1 MKGGRSGRVDL
12 KHLVGRTGEENGLD
26 VRSAGTD
33 ISGGERQR
41 LPIARELYR
50 QFDLLILDEATSA
63 LDSELE
69 ARIDELLQEVKGKAT
84 VVVIAHRLSTIRN
97 ADVIHV
103 LDAGQLVESGSYD
116 ELIDNGGPFAKM
128 IDSQAL

>member
-1 MKGGRSGRVDL
+1 MRG
-12 KHLVGRTGEENGLD
+12 
-26 VRSAGTD
+26 A
-33 ISGGERQR
+33 RQY
-41 LPIARELYR
+41 PSELYR
-50 QFDLLILDEATSA
+50 QFDLLILVEATSA

-69 ARIDELLQEVKGKAT
+69 ARIDELLQEVKGKVT

-116 ELIDNGGPFAKM
+116 ELIDNGGPFANM

>member
-1 MKGGRSGRVDL
+1 MRG
-12 KHLVGRTGEENGLD
+12 
-26 VRSAGTD
+26 A
-33 ISGGERQR
+33 RQY
-41 LPIARELYR
+41 PSELYR

-103 LDAGQLVESGSYD
+103 LDAGQLVESGSCD

>member
-1 MKGGRSGRVDL
+1 MACFSLIGSGAGGRYPS
-12 KHLVGRTGEENGLD
+12 
-26 VRSAGTD
+26 
-33 ISGGERQR
+33 
-41 LPIARELYR
+41 ELYR

-103 LDAGQLVESGSYD
+103 LDTGQLVESGSYD

>member
-1 MKGGRSGRVDL
+1 MRG
-12 KHLVGRTGEENGLD
+12 
-26 VRSAGTD
+26 A
-33 ISGGERQR
+33 RQY
-41 LPIARELYR
+41 PSELYR
-50 QFDLLILDEATSA
+50 QFDLLILVEATSA

-84 VVVIAHRLSTIRN
+84 LVVIAHRLSTIRN

>member
-1 MKGGRSGRVDL
+1 MGGRSGRVDL
-12 KHLVGRTGEENGLD
+12 KHLGGRTGKENGLD
-26 VRSAGTD
+26 VRSAGMD
-33 ISGGERQR
+33 IPGGERQR
-41 LPIARELYR
+41 FPIARELYR

-69 ARIDELLQEVKGKAT
+69 ARIDERLQEVKGKAT

-97 ADVIHV
+97 AAVIHV

-116 ELIDNGGPFAKM
+116 ELIDSGGPFAKM

>member
-1 MKGGRSGRVDL
+1 MACFSLIGSGAGGRYPS
-12 KHLVGRTGEENGLD
+12 
-26 VRSAGTD
+26 
-33 ISGGERQR
+33 
-41 LPIARELYR
+41 ELYR

-103 LDAGQLVESGSYD
+103 LDTGQLVESGSYD
-116 ELIDNGGPFAKM
+116 ELIDSGGPFAKM